1 MITLQV
7 QDGNHDKLE
16 KAKKIAKSFDRHYR
30 SPKSVDQLLFECD
43 FDNEDCDL
51 EFDEL
56 LIGPKFEL
64 EDQLTTDSSY
74 TFTDVTSIS
83 RSGFY
88 EFLKKK
94 LTLYNFILQPRPR
107 RMVKFVRY
115 LSI

>member
-7 QDGNHDKLE
+7 QDGNQEKLE
-16 KAKKIAKSFDRHYR
+16 KAKKIARSFDRHYR
-30 SPKSVDQLLFECD
+30 SPRSVDQLLFECD
-43 FDNEDCDL
+43 FDHGDCDL

-56 LIGPKFEL
+56 LNGPKFEL

-83 RSGFY
+83 RSCFC

-94 LTLYNFILQPRPR
+94 LIHFMFTL
-107 RMVKFVRY
+107 
-115 LSI
+115 